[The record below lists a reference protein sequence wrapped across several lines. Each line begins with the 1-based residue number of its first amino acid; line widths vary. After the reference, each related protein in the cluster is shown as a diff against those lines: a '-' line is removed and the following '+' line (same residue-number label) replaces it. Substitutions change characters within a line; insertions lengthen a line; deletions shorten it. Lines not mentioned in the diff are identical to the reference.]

1 MIDPELQPQQ
11 SFQGMQQQQQQQND
25 TATTAASPQVKRG
38 ALSTE
43 ATTSGNS
50 ISGVTGTMDVAAI
63 NQSTAP
69 ALRYTEQANTAIQ
82 NNDTQG
88 ASRNLNLALNELEN
102 IKGNLTLP
110 APGSSSI
117 GSTDR
122 DSITSGEAII
132 RSSPSPF
139 SRQLQSHQQQQQ
151 QSQQQNQRVPIS
163 VVRGSSSLTNDA
175 YEPNSVIVT
184 TGAAVKW
191 TNDDSVPHTATS
203 GEDGTPDG
211 RFDSGI
217 MAPAATF
224 EYNFAEAGEH
234 PYF

>member
-11 SFQGMQQQQQQQND
+11 SLQGMQQQQQQQQND

-50 ISGVTGTMDVAAI
+50 ISRVTGTMDVAAI
-63 NQSTAP
+63 NQSTAQ

-110 APGSSSI
+110 APESSST

-122 DSITSGEAII
+122 DSITSGGALII

-139 SRQLQSHQQQQQ
+139 SRQLQSHQQQ
-151 QSQQQNQRVPIS
+151 
-163 VVRGSSSLTNDA
+163 
-175 YEPNSVIVT
+175 
-184 TGAAVKW
+184 
-191 TNDDSVPHTATS
+191 
-203 GEDGTPDG
+203 
-211 RFDSGI
+211 
-217 MAPAATF
+217 
-224 EYNFAEAGEH
+224 
-234 PYF
+234 